1 MYPVSL
7 FTSIFP
13 YSEQKST
20 YTSCLCEVHSVLKE
34 KKLPLQAT
42 F

>member
-1 MYPVSL
+1 MYPLSL
-7 FTSIFP
+7 FASIFP

-20 YTSCLCEVHSVLKE
+20 YTCSLCEVHSVLKE
-34 KKLPLQAT
+34 KNLPLQAT